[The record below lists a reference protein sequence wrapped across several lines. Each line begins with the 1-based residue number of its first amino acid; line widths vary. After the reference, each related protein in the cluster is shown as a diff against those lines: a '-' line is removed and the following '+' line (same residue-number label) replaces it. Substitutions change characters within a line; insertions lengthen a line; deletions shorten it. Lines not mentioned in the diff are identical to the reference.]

1 MRKRDFLKGLFLGL
15 LVPLI
20 IFFILGVFNIA
31 GIGNYIQSVFLINSR
46 SLHTLSVSEQ
56 VEGSISG
63 IIGELEDPYSTFLDA
78 AAFSEL
84 QEEISGTYSGIGVY
98 LTQVD
103 EGGYVTVM
111 APIKNS
117 PAFEA
122 GILAGD
128 RIISLDGEDLKG
140 VDSAE
145 VASKIKGMEASQ
157 VHLVIDRDG
166 EQLEFDVERRDIE
179 IPTVEGNIL
188 NADEGIGYISISM
201 FSSLTPENFIATYNE
216 LNDEVPL
223 KGLILD
229 LRNNPGGS
237 VPSVVS
243 VAEQFLGLDEK
254 IVWMQDRSG
263 ETFIASENSNP
274 IAVPVVVLINEN
286 SASASEILAGAL
298 KDHEVATLVGVT
310 SFGKGI
316 VQSIFALR
324 DGAAI
329 KLTTARYLTPNR
341 TDIHEKGIEPHV
353 EVMLDSEDVSV
364 IYSLDPEKDNQLAKA
379 LELLEEKK
387 E

>member
-1 MRKRDFLKGLFLGL
+1 MQRRSFLKGLFLGIFL
-15 LVPLI
+15 PLVIL
-20 IFFILGVFNIA
+20 FVLGVFNVA
-31 GIGNYIQSVFLINSR
+31 GIGNFVQSLFLINSR
-46 SLHTLSVSEQ
+46 SLNTLSLSEQ
-56 VEGSISG
+56 VEGSIGG

-84 QEEISGTYSGIGVY
+84 QEEISGTYAGIGVY
-98 LTQVD
+98 LTQAD
-103 EGGYVTVM
+103 ESGYVTVM

-122 GILAGD
+122 GLLAGD
-128 RIISLDGEDLKG
+128 RIISLNGEDLQG

-145 VASKIKGMEASQ
+145 VAGRIKGSDLAK
-157 VHLVIDRDG
+157 VHLVIERDG
-166 EQLEFDVERRDIE
+166 EQLEYDVERRDIE
-179 IPTVEGNIL
+179 IPTVEGTLIDPQN
-188 NADEGIGYISISM
+188 GIGYISISM
-201 FSSLTPENFIATYNE
+201 FSALTPEDFIEEYNE

-223 KGLILD
+223 DGLILD

-237 VPSVVS
+237 VPAVVS
-243 VAEQFLGLDEK
+243 VAEQFIGLDEK

-263 ETFIASENSNP
+263 ETFIASQNSNP

-298 KDHEVATLVGVT
+298 KDHEIAVLVGVT

-353 EVMLDSEDVSV
+353 EVPLAGDDSFV
-364 IYSLDPEKDNQLAKA
+364 IYSLDPEEDNQLAKA
-379 LELLEEKK
+379 LEILQK